1 MMMAPNFARSIL
13 LESESTA
20 NIIINPDLVKN
31 IHQTNVRYIN
41 IHCNSGM
48 HRLTKEATLK
58 GYATVWFYK
67 GAIPNIHHFHHLQ
80 QRFLVQYDFDEDVV
94 SIQKPKK
101 ALYFHLGEL
110 GLYYH
115 NTANRSVV
123 TLNKFVKNREGY
135 TQCQYNGAVCD
146 CHTHGI
152 L

>member
-1 MMMAPNFARSIL
+1 MMAPNLSRSIL
-13 LESESTA
+13 LDIGSTA

-31 IHQTNVRYIN
+31 ICHTNARYIN

-58 GYATVWFYK
+58 SYVTVWFDK
-67 GAIPNIHHFHHLQ
+67 GAISNILHFHHLQ

-101 ALYFHLGEL
+101 VLYFHLGEL

-115 NTANRSVV
+115 NTTNRSVV
-123 TLNKFVKNREGY
+123 TMNNIVENWEGY
-135 TQCQYNGAVCD
+135 TQCQ
-146 CHTHGI
+146 
-152 L
+152 